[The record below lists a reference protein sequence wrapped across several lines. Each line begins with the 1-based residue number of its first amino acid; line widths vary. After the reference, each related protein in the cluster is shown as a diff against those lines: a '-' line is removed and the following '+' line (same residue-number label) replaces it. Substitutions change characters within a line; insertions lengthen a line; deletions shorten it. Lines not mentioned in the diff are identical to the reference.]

1 MAGTEQNRAA
11 LGLAILLGVFAGI
24 VSGIAL
30 LPLLGSPLGFL
41 ATGAVAA
48 LPTFALMTPRIGSG
62 RAAAL
67 AAALAVAL
75 AGILAAAGF
84 LAWLLSG

>member
-1 MAGTEQNRAA
+1 MAGAEQNRAV

-41 ATGAVAA
+41 ATGAVGA
-48 LPTFALMTPRIGSG
+48 LPTFALMTPRIGG
-62 RAAAL
+62 GGAAELPAAAHL
-67 AAALAVAL
+67 PFPNAIQPNLSRDE
-75 AGILAAAGF
+75 ILA
-84 LAWLLSG
+84 